1 MMPMKHFNPPPVASA
16 TGEENQHSISGLS
29 NFFGTLQ
36 SVISYQRIDTLQP
49 FSPANMPAPAT
60 SPPTTT
66 ASQQQN
72 IISHQPNLCLL
83 HSQPMP
89 NSSHSRTLAKP
100 PIGPFR
106 DHCCKQFKG
115 RFRTTPIFQK
125 QFISSCSKKIPKQEA
140 LHCPD
145 GGMEGETGWTDRQTD
160 GWTDGWMD
168 GQTDG
173 SHSMTF
179 ATDPSLVASVS
190 GSVPAKHP
198 H

>member
-89 NSSHSRTLAKP
+89 SSSHSRTHVKP
-100 PIGPFR
+100 PIGPFQDNLKVVSGPPQSSKNNLSAPVQKNSQTR
-106 DHCCKQFKG
+106 SI
-115 RFRTTPIFQK
+115 TPPQ
-125 QFISSCSKKIPKQEA
+125 
-140 LHCPD
+140 L
-145 GGMEGETGWTDRQTD
+145 MD
-160 GWTDGWMD
+160 GWRDRRTD
-168 GQTDG
+168 
-173 SHSMTF
+173 
-179 ATDPSLVASVS
+179 
-190 GSVPAKHP
+190 
-198 H
+198 